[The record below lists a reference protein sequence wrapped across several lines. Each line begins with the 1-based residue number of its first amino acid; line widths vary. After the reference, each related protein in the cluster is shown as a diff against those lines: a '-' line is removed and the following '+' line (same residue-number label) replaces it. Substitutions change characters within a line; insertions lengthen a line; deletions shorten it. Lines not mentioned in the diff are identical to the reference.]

1 MESWSGGKERARG
14 LARRSRRR
22 RARMARRMRGRSGA
36 RRQHRAD
43 AAPQTPARRGRRK
56 APERRRRY
64 ERTIRATATITRES
78 AADLRKQGRGRS
90 ESAWTAKRQGVK
102 AIWRL
107 PNPRD
112 ARRNMRLSQEPRPPE
127 IGRASTSHGN
137 RHARTRHAARED
149 ARPPGRSPSPAGVGV
164 LPCTG
169 VWVPL
174 YRGFIFPCAG
184 AQGEQTRQQERKKK

>member
-1 MESWSGGKERARG
+1 MKSWSGGKERTRG

-64 ERTIRATATITRES
+64 ERTIRADATITRES
-78 AADLRKQGRGRS
+78 AADFRKQGRGRS
-90 ESAWTAKRQGVK
+90 ENAWTAKRQGVK

-127 IGRASTSHGN
+127 IGRASTSHG
-137 RHARTRHAARED
+137 TRHAARGD
-149 ARPPGRSPSPAGVGV
+149 ARPPGRSPSH
-164 LPCTG
+164 LTDKTE
-169 VWVPL
+169 
-174 YRGFIFPCAG
+174 F
-184 AQGEQTRQQERKKK
+184 KS

>member
-1 MESWSGGKERARG
+1 MKSWSGGKGRSRG

-64 ERTIRATATITRES
+64 ERTIRAVATITRES
-78 AADLRKQGRGRS
+78 AADFRKQGRGRS

-112 ARRNMRLSQEPRPPE
+112 ARRNMRFRKSLDRRKSDVPAPHTAHTRL
-127 IGRASTSHGN
+127 
-137 RHARTRHAARED
+137 ARTLTLPD
-149 ARPPGRSPSPAGVGV
+149 ARPPSPAGVGV